1 MSEER
6 DISVYLDDIIDA
18 AGKAVRFVEGLS
30 FSDFESDERTLYA
43 VVRALEILGEAAKNV
58 PQATRGRAPQI
69 PWQDM
74 AGMRDKLIHAYHGV
88 DLRVV
93 WRTVR
98 DDLPDTIEATRL
110 LRRHIEDAGGFPGS
124 AAGEDDRTE

>member
-6 DISVYLDDIIDA
+6 DISVYLDDIIEA
-18 AGKAVRFVEGLS
+18 AGKAVRFAEGLS
-30 FSDFESDERTLYA
+30 FSEFESDERTSYA

-58 PQATRGRAPQI
+58 PQTTRDRAPQI

-93 WRTVR
+93 WRTLR
-98 DDLPDTIEATRL
+98 EDLPDTIEAIRL
-110 LRRHIEDAGGFPGS
+110 LRRQIGDAEGS
-124 AAGEDDRTE
+124 PDGAAGDGDHTE